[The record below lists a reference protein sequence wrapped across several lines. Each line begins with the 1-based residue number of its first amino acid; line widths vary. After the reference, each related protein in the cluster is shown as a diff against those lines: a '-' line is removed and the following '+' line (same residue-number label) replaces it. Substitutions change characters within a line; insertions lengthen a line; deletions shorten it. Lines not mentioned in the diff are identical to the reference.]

1 MKMDQYINS
10 ESIQST
16 IQTIFNQV
24 GQLSRTEIVGVAA
37 ITLATYYA
45 MDTFVFD
52 HLRNIPGPFGAKLSR
67 FYEIKNKASGKEYLL
82 VAALHDEYGDV
93 VRKGSL
99 IVFAV
104 GRVV

>member
-37 ITLATYYA
+37 ITLAT
-45 MDTFVFD
+45 
-52 HLRNIPGPFGAKLSR
+52 
-67 FYEIKNKASGKEYLL
+67 
-82 VAALHDEYGDV
+82 
-93 VRKGSL
+93 
-99 IVFAV
+99 
-104 GRVV
+104 